1 MTGSPIV
8 PSKASSHNLYNN
20 SRIRSDACLLT
31 NTTTQILDNGVAVF
45 EALCGTTMR
54 SLDSPDFLDGV
65 RKGNDSGREAR
76 MRWLIY
82 FFLAARIC

>member
-1 MTGSPIV
+1 MSLQKHLVI
-8 PSKASSHNLYNN
+8 
-20 SRIRSDACLLT
+20 IC
-31 NTTTQILDNGVAVF
+31 TTIAVFVATHVSTQILDNGVAVF